1 MKKNTDSTKIITVNI
16 IGGLGNQMF
25 QYAFGF
31 AASKENNAKI
41 KLEVSGFN
49 AYDERYYALDLFN
62 IEENSELK
70 SKYDFLLDK
79 INSKHNS
86 PLNKASSKLLRGL
99 LKLTKFYFQEKD
111 EFVFDQGVFNLKT
124 DTYFYGY
131 WQNEKY
137 FKKYRRELL
146 EIFKLKDI
154 HPQTKEYQQKINE
167 SESVSLHIR
176 RGDYINSNH
185 DTCDMDYYNKAVMK
199 ILKINKQTH
208 FFIFSDDIYWAKNN
222 LNFIDHKTFIVLESK
237 IPDHEEMY
245 LMSQCK
251 HNIIANSSFSWWGA
265 WLNSNSE
272 KKVIAP
278 KKWLK
283 SSKLNTNDL
292 IPSSWIRL

>member
-1 MKKNTDSTKIITVNI
+1 MKKNTNLTKIITVNI

-25 QYAFGF
+25 QYAFGYSV
-31 AASKENNAKI
+31 SKESNSKI

-49 AYDERYYALDLFN
+49 SYNQRHYALDLFN
-62 IEENSELK
+62 VKENSELK
-70 SKYDFLLDK
+70 PKYDFLINK

-86 PLNKASSKLLRGL
+86 LLSKVSSKLLREL
-99 LKLTKFYFQEKD
+99 LRFTKFYFQER
-111 EFVFDQGVFNLKT
+111 ERFVFDQNVFNIKT
-124 DTYFYGY
+124 NTFFYGY

-137 FKKYRRELL
+137 FKKYRKELL

-154 HPQTKEYQQKINE
+154 HSQTKEYQQKIIK

-176 RGDYINSNH
+176 RGDYLNSIH
-185 DTCDMDYYNKAVMK
+185 GTCDMKYYKQAVTE
-199 ILKINKQTH
+199 ILKINKKAN
-208 FFIFSDDIYWAKNN
+208 FFIFSDDISWVKNN
-222 LNFIDHKTFIVLESK
+222 LDFIDHKTLVLLESD

-265 WLNSNSE
+265 WLNQNSD

-278 KKWLK
+278 KKWLN
-283 SSKLNTNDL
+283 SSTLNTNDL
-292 IPSSWIRL
+292 IPDSWVRL

>member
-1 MKKNTDSTKIITVNI
+1 MKKNTNVTKTITVNI

-49 AYDERYYALDLFN
+49 AHDERYYALDLFN
-62 IEENSELK
+62 IEENLELK
-70 SKYDFLLDK
+70 SKYNFLLNK

-86 PLNKASSKLLRGL
+86 LLSKASSKLLRWL
-99 LKLTKFYFQEKD
+99 LRLTKFYFQERE
-111 EFVFDQGVFNLKT
+111 EFVFDHSVFSIIT

-137 FKKYRRELL
+137 FKKYRKELL
-146 EIFKLKDI
+146 DIFKLKDI
-154 HPQTKEYQQKINE
+154 HSQTQVYQQKINE

-176 RGDYINSNH
+176 RGDYINSVH
-185 DTCDMDYYNKAVMK
+185 DTCDIEYYKKAVLE
-199 ILKINKQTH
+199 ILKTNKKAH
-208 FFIFSDDIYWAKNN
+208 FFIFSDDMHWVKNN
-222 LNFIDHKTFIVLESK
+222 LDFIDHKTLVVLESE

-245 LMSQCK
+245 LMTQCK

-265 WLNSNSE
+265 WLNQNSD

-278 KKWLK
+278 KKWFK
-283 SSKLNTNDL
+283 SSTLNTNDL
-292 IPSSWIRL
+292 IPASWIRL